1 MYTYIYIYN
10 TYMKICMY
18 THMQLC
24 VYMYIMYI
32 YIYIC
37 IRLYIYITCEFY
49 IGVNDL
55 PVFTTAHRSHPFLV
69 DNPFPSFGYH
79 QPIISAIAF
88 NIKPPIHYH
97 LSRPHP
103 QQVWANNHQPSSGAP
118 LKTLPQNLRWDVS
131 QVTLRGQSIAH
142 KLCLGGGAMRS
153 HA

>member
-1 MYTYIYIYN
+1 MYTYIYICIYEDMYVY
-10 TYMKICMY
+10 TYAIMCIY
-18 THMQLC
+18 
-24 VYMYIMYI
+24 VYYVYI
-32 YIYIC
+32 YTLIYIHYLW
-37 IRLYIYITCEFY
+37 ILYRGE
-49 IGVNDL
+49 
-55 PVFTTAHRSHPFLV
+55 RSARVYHSSSIPSISCRQS
-69 DNPFPSFGYH
+69 FPSFGYH